1 MEFAAIFAILE
12 FRRLS
17 WPLVMRKSV
26 SWTSPQVEDSYFRLY
41 SHRWPNCPAL
51 IPYSPS
57 AWTDTRFLSQT
68 TLPNFR
74 NKNCEVRRRYNDFV
88 WLRAHIKEKMDER
101 GKRLTIAE
109 LPGNSWLSMF
119 GTGTCD

>member
-1 MEFAAIFAILE
+1 MCTAG
-12 FRRLS
+12 
-17 WPLVMRKSV
+17 
-26 SWTSPQVEDSYFRLY
+26 
-41 SHRWPNCPAL
+41 N
-51 IPYSPS
+51 
-57 AWTDTRFLSQT
+57 QT

-109 LPGNSWLSMF
+109 LPGNTFLSMF
-119 GTGTCD
+119 GTGTEIEGGEAMNICWLLFGPFWAMGVGLRDAERGTDAIDDVCDD